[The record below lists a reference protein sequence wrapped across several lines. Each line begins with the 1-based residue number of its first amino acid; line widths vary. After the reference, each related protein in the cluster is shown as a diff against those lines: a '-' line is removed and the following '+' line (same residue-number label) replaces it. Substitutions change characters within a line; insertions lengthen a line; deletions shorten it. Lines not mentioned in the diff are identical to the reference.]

1 MVYEQFVG
9 VQKQEHDIDLFF
21 DSIKSKETRIKY
33 SSYLKKYLEITGIDN
48 LLSEKDPRLIE
59 RQIIDFIIK
68 LKKEGKNWG
77 GIHNYVSM
85 ILAFYKINDVVLNTT
100 KITKF
105 MPEQRKVKKDRGYTH
120 EEISKMLEFAD
131 ERTRVIILLLASTG
145 MRIGALPSLRIGNV
159 DNNKITVYEKFY
171 MYMTKDTFTAM
182 TRATPDKFQFSIKV
196 PETVTHD
203 KRLDVSKGAMAL
215 LDEFLEKISPLKS
228 ANKLGAVLIQLPPS
242 FTVKEFR
249 NTEQFLD
256 RLPSGYDYA
265 LEFRNPS
272 WNTEGPWELLKH
284 YNIAA
289 VMTDSPEPDRL
300 QFLSEPIITAKHSF
314 IRWHGRQVKP
324 RYNYL
329 YSKEEL
335 KPWAEKVKR
344 ISTETAVVRGYFN
357 NHYGAKAVVN
367 ALEFKEMLGTALPE
381 KERAVL
387 ENAQNYFP
395 ESSRQLTLD
404 KV

>member
-1 MVYEQFVG
+1 LSILIGCSGWSYSDSFERGGWVNVFYPNPQTKKLPYYAQF
-9 VQKQEHDIDLFF
+9 F
-21 DSIKSKETRIKY
+21 
-33 SSYLKKYLEITGIDN
+33 
-48 LLSEKDPRLIE
+48 
-59 RQIIDFIIK
+59 
-68 LKKEGKNWG
+68 
-77 GIHNYVSM
+77 
-85 ILAFYKINDVVLNTT
+85 NTAEMDAT
-100 KITKF
+100 F
-105 MPEQRKVKKDRGYTH
+105 
-120 EEISKMLEFAD
+120 
-131 ERTRVIILLLASTG
+131 
-145 MRIGALPSLRIGNV
+145 
-159 DNNKITVYEKFY
+159 YEKFY

-215 LDEFLEKISPLKS
+215 FDEFLEKISPLKS

-242 FTVKEFR
+242 FTVKEFQ
-249 NTEQFLD
+249 NTEEFLD

-265 LEFRNPS
+265 VEFRNQS
-272 WNTEGPWELLKH
+272 WNTEGPWEMLKH

-314 IRWHGRQVKP
+314 IRWHGRRVKP

-335 KPWAEKVKR
+335 KPWVDKVKR
-344 ISTETAVVRGYFN
+344 ISTETSVVRGYFN

-367 ALEFKEMLGTALPE
+367 ALEFKEMLGTVLSE
-381 KERAVL
+381 KEKGALKHARS
-387 ENAQNYFP
+387 YFS
-395 ESSRQLTLD
+395 ERSRQVTLD
-404 KV
+404 KSLK